1 MDRAAAWFHLLLS
14 LSLGTII
21 YIMMFGAHW
30 PGSFEP
36 IETYGTVAA
45 RSSKLRRAKLRE
57 QCARTGQR
65 CRGATGTASPRSLLL
80 YEEHR
85 GRRYAGHHQG

>member
-1 MDRAAAWFHLLLS
+1 MMDRAAAWFHLLLS

-45 RSSKLRRAKLRE
+45 
-57 QCARTGQR
+57 
-65 CRGATGTASPRSLLL
+65 PLLSTFFL
-80 YEEHR
+80 CVS
-85 GRRYAGHHQG
+85 QK